1 MVKYEI
7 GRLLGN
13 RKVITTSG
21 EPVGQL
27 YDMEIETNGKL
38 STLIVVPDVNTKVTK
53 FPKDDKGRFV
63 IPYSMVNAVGQ
74 YIIVKDK

>member
-1 MVKYEI
+1 MAKYEI
-7 GRLLGN
+7 GRQLGN

-27 YDMEIETNGKL
+27 YDIEMEASGKL
-38 STLIVVPDVNTKVTK
+38 STLVIVPDINTKVV

-74 YIIVKDK
+74 YIVIKA

>member
-1 MVKYEI
+1 MTKYEI
-7 GRLLGN
+7 GRQIGN

-27 YDMEIETNGKL
+27 YDLEMETNGKL
-38 STLIVVPDVNTKVTK
+38 NSLVILPDVNTKAT

-63 IPYSMVNAVGQ
+63 IPYSMVNAIGQ
-74 YIIVKDK
+74 YIVIKA